1 MNSDNTKS
9 VQLPKPVTVTGS
21 AFPDPVV
28 NNNNNQTTSTPVDKD
43 ELPMPAAVFDDSDE
57 DSEPIIK
64 NEPVE
69 DTENKSPLDNLLP
82 EIVPASS
89 DPALQTKITSIT
101 NANSDNGDLPV
112 VSFPPLIDESETN
125 DNSTQ
130 NPEEQ
135 LPNVTDN
142 TNQEV
147 ESMQDNQLSSE
158 DLINNPAV
166 PEANDQVFSLPQI
179 NVNTIPQKVSALDAS
194 QNDTHYDGQDLT
206 NNSVYPQPQID
217 QTATIPQMSNIDN
230 QNPKSGG
237 GLGKIML
244 GIGVFLIGG
253 GLVVGGYF
261 GVSTLLNKN
270 KSQSPSVAYQE
281 PNITPRPL
289 QSPQNLQT
297 ASPSA
302 TVQSSPKATTK
313 ATPKATV
320 KPTTEGMLKVQI
332 LNGSGK
338 KGDAL
343 TAKNLIQTDKFDIT
357 TGNAENFDFT
367 KTTVDYKEESK
378 TTATQFVKTLE
389 KTYGE
394 VVLGEVL
401 ADSNDYDFVITLG
414 SDTTSESPT
423 PSATAVPEI

>member
-1 MNSDNTKS
+1 MTSDNTKS
-9 VQLPKPVTVTGS
+9 TQLPKPVTVTGS
-21 AFPDPVV
+21 AFPDPVAD
-28 NNNNNQTTSTPVDKD
+28 NNDNQTTSIPVDND

-57 DSEPIIK
+57 DTEPVK
-64 NEPVE
+64 NESVE
-69 DTENKSPLDNLLP
+69 DTENRPPLDDLLP

-89 DPALQTKITSIT
+89 DPALQTKITYTT
-101 NANSDNGDLPV
+101 NTNSDNGDLPV
-112 VSFPPLIDESETN
+112 VSLPPLIDESKTN
-125 DNSTQ
+125 DDSQQ
-130 NPEEQ
+130 NQAEQ

-147 ESMQDNQLSSE
+147 GNMQDRQSDSE
-158 DLINNPAV
+158 SLINSPAIS
-166 PEANDQVFSLPQI
+166 ETNDQVFSLPQI
-179 NVNTIPQKVSALDAS
+179 NVNATPQEVSALDAS

-217 QTATIPQMSNIDN
+217 QTSAIPQMPNIDN
-230 QNPKSGG
+230 QNPKSSG

-289 QSPQNLQT
+289 QSPQNVQT
-297 ASPSA
+297 ATPAA
-302 TVQSSPKATTK
+302 TIQSSPKATTK
-313 ATPKATV
+313 ATPKATL
-320 KPTTEGMLKVQI
+320 KPTTEGMQKVQI

-367 KTTVDYKEESK
+367 KTTVDYKEENK
-378 TTATQFVKTLE
+378 TTASQFVKTLE

-401 ADSNDYDFVITLG
+401 ADINDYDFVITLG
-414 SDTTSESPT
+414 SDTTSQSPT
-423 PSATAVPEI
+423 PSATAVPET